1 MTPDPRKAADSPSTG
16 SHHADSTDTRSQGTG
31 SADPSSPRF
40 TSADCFPGLLDRV
53 IVLTGPTASGKTQ
66 LALRVAAAL
75 SNATVATGSTHCAP
89 NPGVTDHRSIEI
101 ISLDSI
107 AVYRHMDIG
116 TAKPSPE
123 EQRRVPHHL
132 IDVVDPDHE
141 YSVAEYLASVHRRV
155 DEIWNRGNRPMF
167 VGGTPM
173 YLKAILRGF
182 DPGPPADESFRQS
195 VMKDVE
201 QHGTEA
207 LRKRLE
213 QVDPL
218 SAARIDPSDV
228 RRMIRALEFAREV
241 GIPISHRQNQFDAAP
256 EPEEGLVF
264 TIQTPRNLLHR
275 RIETRVEQMFRAGL
289 IDEIRNLI
297 TAFPNLSK
305 TARTAVGYREVLE
318 SNEFARL
325 LETTTDTNNDTTD
338 TIKHHSGSE
347 QLDWSSVAEQVLF
360 HTRRLARRQETW
372 LRSFS
377 EMRPIATHL
386 DQGNAANSEPRP
398 RPMEELVSEVSAIIS
413 QHPIWTA
420 P

>member
-1 MTPDPRKAADSPSTG
+1 M
-16 SHHADSTDTRSQGTG
+16 
-31 SADPSSPRF
+31 
-40 TSADCFPGLLDRV
+40 
-53 IVLTGPTASGKTQ
+53 LTGPTASGKTQ

-75 SNATVATGSTHCAP
+75 SNATVATGSTHAP
-89 NPGVTDHRSIEI
+89 QNSGVSDRRSIEI

-107 AVYRHMDIG
+107 AVYRHMNIG

-123 EQRRVPHHL
+123 EQRQVPHHL

-264 TIQTPRNLLHR
+264 TIQTPRAVLHR
-275 RIETRVEQMFRAGL
+275 RIETRVEQMFKAGL

-297 TAFPNLSK
+297 TTYPNLSK

-318 SNEFARL
+318 SSEFARL
-325 LETTTDTNNDTTD
+325 IEATTTNVKEET
-338 TIKHHSGSE
+338 SE
-347 QLDWSSVAEQVLF
+347 TGNHDLQPNQFDWSSVAEQVLF

-372 LRSFS
+372 FRSFS
-377 EMRPIATHL
+377 EMRPIVTHL
-386 DQGNAANSEPRP
+386 NPDDPTNSEPTARP
-398 RPMEELVSEVSAIIS
+398 IKDLVSELTATIAK
-413 QHPIWTA
+413 HPIWTT